1 MELILNRDRI
11 LNALNHKSGKL
22 PVDFGSTPVT
32 GMHISV
38 VKALRDYFGLP
49 QEPVQVVEIYQMLG
63 RIDDDLRKAL
73 KIDTIGVPT
82 QNTMFGFA
90 MENWKKWR
98 TPWGQDVLVPGGFEV
113 TETDKDVLIYPQSD
127 RSAMPSGCMP
137 KTSYFF
143 DTIIR
148 QEQIDED
155 KLDPKNNLE
164 EFGLLTD
171 KNIQY
176 YKDRVEQA
184 GKSGC
189 AVVTGV
195 PGTAFG
201 DIALVPAPF
210 LKKPKG
216 IRNIADWYMSTA
228 LRQDYIHS
236 IFQQQLEY
244 AIENLKNVHK
254 AAGDK
259 IDVVFVCG
267 TDFGTQTGQF
277 CSADTFRALW
287 KPYYKKLN
295 GWIHENTSWKTF
307 KHSCGAIFPLIEEFI
322 DSGFDILNP
331 VQCSATGMDPVE
343 LKKKYGSRLVFWGGG
358 VDTQNILP
366 FGTPQQVREDVLRK
380 CEIFSKDGGFVFN
393 SIHNVQA
400 MTPVENVIAMFE
412 AVWEFNS

>member
-1 MELILNRDRI
+1 MNRDKVKK
-11 LNALNHKSGKL
+11 ALDHKAGKL
-22 PVDFGSTPVT
+22 PIDFGGTPVT
-32 GMHISV
+32 GMHVSV

-49 QEPVQVVEIYQMLG
+49 NEPVQVVEIYQMLG
-63 RIDDDLRKAL
+63 RIDDDLRKAM

-90 MENWKKWR
+90 MDNWKQWR

-113 TETDKDVLIYPQSD
+113 SEDDKDVLIYPQSD
-127 RSAMPSGCMP
+127 RSAMASGRMP

-176 YKDRVEQA
+176 YRDRVEQA
-184 GKSGC
+184 HKTGY

-210 LKKPKG
+210 LKNPKG

-228 LRQDYIHS
+228 LRQDYIHA

-244 AIENLKNVHK
+244 AIENMKNVHK
-254 AAGDK
+254 AVGDK

-267 TDFGTQTGQF
+267 TDFGTQSGQF
-277 CSADTFRALW
+277 CSADTFRTLW

-343 LKKKYGSRLVFWGGG
+343 LKKKYGSRIVFWGGG
-358 VDTQNILP
+358 VDTQNVLP

-380 CEIFSKDGGFVFN
+380 CEVFSKDGGFVFN

-400 MTPVENVIAMFE
+400 MTPVENVAAMLE
-412 AVWEFNS
+412 AVWEFNA